1 LTGTIKT
8 IFKTVKKE
16 SDEDKKSYGKAREKV
31 EALTQDLASA
41 TNDLEQAKWK
51 VRGAEFELKL
61 AQIQLLKAKDQV
73 LFVGNYVS
81 AQTDAA
87 KSYKNALAIS
97 EGAVKAIDGS
107 GSAVSGIEVQTFSQ
121 EFEEN
126 RSVTWGLIGL
136 FVGVLLTL
144 VVTRRRNRKKPK
156 EDLLFSPKFDSLIDE
171 DRVETIPWV
180 MESAPRKTQRKKPS
194 VKRTGST
201 RKKTSK
207 VKTKKKRS
215 SR

>member
-1 LTGTIKT
+1 
-8 IFKTVKKE
+8 
-16 SDEDKKSYGKAREKV
+16 
-31 EALTQDLASA
+31 
-41 TNDLEQAKWK
+41 
-51 VRGAEFELKL
+51 
-61 AQIQLLKAKDQV
+61 V

-107 GSAVSGIEVQTFSQ
+107 SSAVSGIEVQTFSQ

-144 VVTRRRNRKKPK
+144 VVTRRRNRIKPN
-156 EDLLFSPKFDSLIDE
+156 EDLTYSSTFDSLIDE
-171 DRVETIPWV
+171 DRVKTIPRV
-180 MESAPRKTQRKKPS
+180 MESAPRETQRKKPS
-194 VKRTGST
+194 VKKTGST

-207 VKTKKKRS
+207 VKTRKKKS